1 MLRAE
6 RGGGLGDLLGGLTGG
21 GSSGG
26 GGSSMAGMAGLAAAM
41 APMVGGF
48 LKSGGLDK
56 LLSGFKEEGMEKEAA
71 SWVGTGTNEPISA
84 KQVEQ
89 VVDSDKID
97 EVATELGVS
106 HDQAA
111 TVLADVIPGVV
122 DAVTPA
128 GQVPSTEELAAKI
141 GG

>member
-1 MLRAE
+1 
-6 RGGGLGDLLGGLTGG
+6 
-21 GSSGG
+21 
-26 GGSSMAGMAGLAAAM
+26 M

-56 LLSGFKEEGMEKEAA
+56 LLSGFKEAGMEKEAA

-97 EVATELGVS
+97 EVATKLGVS
-106 HDQAA
+106 HEQAA
-111 TVLADVIPGVV
+111 AFSPT
-122 DAVTPA
+122 
-128 GQVPSTEELAAKI
+128 
-141 GG
+141 